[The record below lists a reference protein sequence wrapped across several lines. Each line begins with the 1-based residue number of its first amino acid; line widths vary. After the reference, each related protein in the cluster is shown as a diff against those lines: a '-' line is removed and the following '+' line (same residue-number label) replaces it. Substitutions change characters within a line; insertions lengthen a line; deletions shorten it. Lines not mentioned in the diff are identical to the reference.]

1 MQKNKPKISIIIPV
15 YNSEKFLEKC
25 LHSAIQQTLEEI
37 EIVVIN
43 DASIDNSLQIIKDF
57 KTKDKRIKLIDFKEN
72 KGNGY
77 GRNEGIKKA
86 KGEYILF
93 LDSDDWLENNTAELT
108 YKKAIETN
116 YKVVVFGYTQ
126 HMSFLKNKKKNKELY
141 LPSVKNGSVDFFYYF
156 MMHRKGMYS
165 MPWVYL
171 FSRALL
177 IENKIEFSVGI
188 YFEDIIFV
196 TKALNSIQ
204 EIGVINGVSLYNY
217 LIRKNSITQSL
228 SKKKID
234 DNFTAHVYFKE
245 YLEASNIFKKYE
257 SEYLIRFLVYCVF
270 LSFWDY
276 YRMSKKQ
283 KDEELDN
290 YMKRVR
296 KSKLLS
302 FKNLYLLKTATKELE
317 KTEIRTKKTYKMAFI
332 ILSQIKLNSFLFKTY
347 MKIIRF
353 RIQRNEKKN

>member
-1 MQKNKPKISIIIPV
+1 MKPKISIIIPV
-15 YNSEKFLEKC
+15 YNSEEFLEQC
-25 LHSAIQQTLEEI
+25 LNSAINQTLKET

-43 DASIDNSLQIIKDF
+43 DASTDNSLQIIKEF
-57 KTKDKRIKLIDFKEN
+57 QIKDKRIKLIDFKRN

-77 GRNEGIKKA
+77 GRNKGIKKS

-93 LDSDDWLENNTAELT
+93 LDSDDWLEKNVAELT
-108 YKKAIETN
+108 YKKAVDSNNKI
-116 YKVVVFGYTQ
+116 VVFGYTQ
-126 HMSFLKNKKKNKELY
+126 HIAFLKNEKKNKELY
-141 LPSVKNGSVDFFYYF
+141 LPSIQDGSTDFFYYF

-165 MPWVYL
+165 MPWIYL

-204 EIGVINGVSLYNY
+204 KIGVINDTPLYNY
-217 LIRKNSITQSL
+217 RIRKNSITQSL

-245 YLEASNIFKKYE
+245 YLEASGIFKKYE
-257 SEYLIRFLVYCVF
+257 REYLIRFLVYCVF

-283 KDEELDN
+283 KDEELDT
-290 YMKRVR
+290 YMKRIR

-302 FKNLYLLKTATKELE
+302 FKNLHLLETASKGLE
-317 KTEIRTKKTYKMAFI
+317 KNEVRTKKSYKTAIF
-332 ILSQIKLNSFLFKTY
+332 ILSQMKVNFFVFKIG
-347 MKIIRF
+347 MRLIRF
-353 RIQRNEKKN
+353 GIKRNEKKN